1 MTYNWS
7 IHLLTPIAND
17 VLDLAQGDSLL
28 ARILSNRGIKD
39 REAASYYLDL
49 ENINPCNSLEI
60 PEMDKAF
67 LRIKQAIA
75 VSEKILI
82 YGDYDV
88 DGTSSVALLYRAFQM
103 LGYQVSYYIP
113 NRHSEGYGINK
124 DAIEKI
130 REERNI
136 DLMITCDCGISNY
149 DEVAYANTLGLD
161 VIITD
166 HHSIPTNPPP
176 SIANCNP
183 KTLPPE
189 HPLHYLPGV
198 GVAYKL
204 AELLLNDM
212 LPATEAAA
220 RTRSL
225 LDLVALGMIADLA
238 PLRGENRYLTHIGLQ
253 VLTQTTKAGLQEL
266 LQISKSTGNVDT
278 ESIGFG
284 LAPRINAAGRLAD
297 AERAVRL
304 MITDDKAEAIMLCE
318 DLDDENRNRQVL
330 CNEIQDEAL
339 GIIAQEMAMLDDN
352 VIVLAEEGWHHGV
365 IGIVA
370 SRLLDKFHLPVF
382 IMAIDDTHARGSVRC
397 INIPG
402 LDIYEEMKA
411 IQDETSLFTKFG
423 GHKMAAGFSVMKE
436 KIPALIKAIREH
448 FRTRLADEN
457 LNKKI
462 KIDTALRLQEINS
475 EFIARLAKLA
485 PYGIEHA
492 QASFISGPLKV
503 ESMRV
508 LGKEAKHIKLFLSEN
523 INEKIKA
530 KKYEAVIWNRA
541 EEFLSTYPLGTKAE
555 ISIVYTPRLNEFNG
569 EVSIQL
575 DIKDWKDPAEVGQ
588 EFFERFNKTMQKVLI

>member
-7 IHLLTPIAND
+7 IYLQSPIPHD
-17 VLDLAQGDSLL
+17 VLELAQGDSLL
-28 ARILSNRGIKD
+28 ARILLNRGVDSRNSAI
-39 REAASYYLDL
+39 YYLGID
-49 ENINPCNSLEI
+49 EVIPSDPLEI
-60 PEMDKAF
+60 PEIDKAF
-67 LRIKQAIA
+67 LRIKKALTAQ
-75 VSEKILI
+75 ERILI

-88 DGTSSVALLYRAFQM
+88 DGTSSVALLYRAFLM

-113 NRHSEGYGINK
+113 SRHAEGYGINK
-124 DAIEKI
+124 EAIRKI
-130 REERNI
+130 REDMKI
-136 DLMITCDCGISNY
+136 DLMISCDCGISNY

-166 HHSIPTNPPP
+166 HHSIPSNPPP

-183 KTLPPE
+183 KTLPVE

-204 AELLLNDM
+204 AELLLHDM
-212 LPATEAAA
+212 LLPAEAEACSH
-220 RTRSL
+220 SL

-238 PLRGENRYLTHIGLQ
+238 PLRGENRYLTQLGLK
-253 VLTQTTKAGLQEL
+253 VLTQTSKIGLQEL
-266 LQISKSTGNVDT
+266 LQISRATGNVDT

-304 MITDDKAEAIMLCE
+304 MISEDLAEAKMLCE

-339 GIIAQEMAMLDDN
+339 GIIAQDMSMLDDN

-382 IMAIDDTHARGSVRC
+382 IMAIDDAHARGSVRC
-397 INIPG
+397 INVPN

-411 IQDETSLFTKFG
+411 IQDQTSLFSKFG
-423 GHKMAAGFSVMKE
+423 GHKMAAGFSVSKDN
-436 KIPALIKAIREH
+436 IPKLIKTIRER
-448 FRTRLADEN
+448 FKIKLADEN
-457 LNKKI
+457 LNKKL
-462 KIDTALRLQEINS
+462 KVDAALRLHEITPQ
-475 EFIARLAKLA
+475 FISRLAKLA

-492 QASFISGPLKV
+492 QASFISGPLKI
-503 ESMRV
+503 ESMRL
-508 LGKEAKHIKLFLSEN
+508 LGKEGKHIKLFLSEN
-523 INEKIKA
+523 LETQNKA

-541 EEFLSTYPLGTKAE
+541 EEFLTSYTFGTKAE
-555 ISIVYTPRLNEFNG
+555 ITIVYTPRLNEFNG
-569 EVSIQL
+569 NVSIQL
-575 DIKDWKDPAEVGQ
+575 DIKDWKDPANVGN
-588 EFFERFNKTMQKVLI
+588 EFFERFLVKAR

>member
-1 MTYNWS
+1 MTYDWS
-7 IHLLTPIAND
+7 IYPATSIPPELLE
-17 VLDLAQGDSLL
+17 LAEGDSLL
-28 ARILSNRGIKD
+28 ARILLNRGVDNKD
-39 REAASYYLDL
+39 TAIYYLGLDQVS
-49 ENINPCNSLEI
+49 PCDPLEI
-60 PEMDKAF
+60 PEMDRAF
-67 LRIKQAIA
+67 TRIKQALKA
-75 VSEKILI
+75 QERILI

-103 LGYQVSYYIP
+103 LGHQVSYYIP
-113 NRHSEGYGINK
+113 SRHSEGYGINSE
-124 DAIEKI
+124 AIRKI
-130 REERNI
+130 REDMKI
-136 DLMITCDCGISNY
+136 DLMISCDCGISNY

-166 HHSIPTNPPP
+166 HHSIPANPPP

-183 KTLPPE
+183 KTLPAE

-204 AELLLNDM
+204 AELLLNDI

-220 RTRSL
+220 STRSL

-238 PLRGENRYLTHIGLQ
+238 PLRGENRYLTQIGLE
-253 VLTQTTKAGLQEL
+253 VLSKTPKAGLQEL
-266 LQISKSTGNVDT
+266 LQISKATGNIDT

-304 MITDDKAEAIMLCE
+304 MITEDPAEAKILCE

-339 GIIAQEMAMLDDN
+339 GIISQDMSMLDDN

-402 LDIYEEMKA
+402 LDIYEEMKT
-411 IQDETSLFTKFG
+411 IQSQTSLFSKFG
-423 GHKMAAGFSVMKE
+423 GHKMAAGFSIVKE
-436 KIPALIKAIREH
+436 NIPNLIKAIRER
-448 FRTRLADEN
+448 FRIKLAQEN

-462 KIDTALRLQEINS
+462 KIDAALRLHEINQS
-475 EFIARLAKLA
+475 FIDRLAKLA
-485 PYGIEHA
+485 PYGLEHA
-492 QASFISGPLKV
+492 QATFISGPLKI
-503 ESMRV
+503 ESMRI
-508 LGKEAKHIKLFLSEN
+508 LGKEAKHIKLYLSEDLGDKN
-523 INEKIKA
+523 KS
-530 KKYEAVIWNRA
+530 KKYEAVLWNRA
-541 EEFLSTYPLGTKAE
+541 EALLETYPLGTKAE
-555 ISIVYTPRLNEFNG
+555 ITIAYTPRLNEFNG

-575 DIKDWKDPAEVGQ
+575 DIKDWKDPAEV
-588 EFFERFNKTMQKVLI
+588 EVKFFERFAPLSRV

>member
-1 MTYNWS
+1 MTYSWS
-7 IHLLTPIAND
+7 IHPQLPIPADLLE
-17 VLDLAQGDSLL
+17 LAQGDSLL
-28 ARILSNRGIKD
+28 ARILLNRGVATRNSAI
-39 REAASYYLDL
+39 YYLG
-49 ENINPCNSLEI
+49 INEVIPSDPLEI

-67 LRIKQAIA
+67 RRIKEALAAKQ
-75 VSEKILI
+75 KILI

-88 DGTSSVALLYRAFQM
+88 DGTSSVALLYRAFLM

-113 NRHSEGYGINK
+113 SRHTEGYGINK
-124 DAIEKI
+124 EAIRKI
-130 REERNI
+130 REDMKI
-136 DLMITCDCGISNY
+136 DLMISCDCGISNY

-166 HHSIPTNPPP
+166 HHSIPSNPPP

-183 KTLPPE
+183 KTLPIE

-204 AELLLNDM
+204 AELLLHDM
-212 LPATEAAA
+212 LSPAEAKVCSH
-220 RTRSL
+220 SL

-238 PLRGENRYLTHIGLQ
+238 PLRAENRYLTQLGLK
-253 VLTQTTKAGLQEL
+253 VLTQTSKIGLQEL
-266 LQISKSTGNVDT
+266 LQISRATGNVDT

-304 MITDDKAEAIMLCE
+304 MISEDLAEAKMLCE

-339 GIIAQEMAMLDDN
+339 RIIAQDMSMLDDN

-382 IMAIDDTHARGSVRC
+382 IMAIDDSHARGSVRC
-397 INIPG
+397 INVPN

-411 IQDETSLFTKFG
+411 IQEQTSLFSKFG
-423 GHKMAAGFSVMKE
+423 GHRMAAGFSVAKE
-436 KIPALIKAIREH
+436 NIPILIKTIRER
-448 FRTRLADEN
+448 FRKKLADEN
-457 LNKKI
+457 LNKRI
-462 KIDTALRLQEINS
+462 KIDAALRLHEITPQ
-475 EFIARLAKLA
+475 FIARLAKLA

-492 QASFISGPLKV
+492 QASFISGPLRI
-503 ESMRV
+503 ESMRL
-508 LGKEAKHIKLFLSEN
+508 LGKEGKHIKLFLSEN
-523 INEKIKA
+523 LETSNKT

-541 EEFLSTYPLGTKAE
+541 EEFLATYPFGTKAE
-555 ISIVYTPRLNEFNG
+555 ITIVYTPRLNEFNG
-569 EVSIQL
+569 DVSIQL
-575 DIKDWKDPAEVGQ
+575 DIKDWKDPAEVGN
-588 EFFERFNKTMQKVLI
+588 EFFERFTPLCRS